1 MAEQADMETAQF
13 VPQEARLKIKKK
25 KTKQQTYQLGEQ
37 SIYFKFLWQ
46 PFPSRAGNN
55 SPVEACEQTK
65 FNLQQFHISR
75 N

>member
-1 MAEQADMETAQF
+1 MAEQADMETAKF

-25 KTKQQTYQLGEQ
+25 IHQLGEQ

-55 SPVEACEQTK
+55 SPVEVCEQTK
-65 FNLQQFHISR
+65 FNLQQLHISR